1 MEKEKNIMMM
11 VNQNLKEN
19 IYMIKKEKEN
29 YILIINQNMMEN
41 IYIIKNGMVKDMM
54 KILISYM
61 N

>member
-1 MEKEKNIMMM
+1 
-11 VNQNLKEN
+11 
-19 IYMIKKEKEN
+19 MIKKEKEN
-29 YILIINQNMMEN
+29 YILIINYNMMVN